1 MVSVKCAEVFFGDSR
16 GVAGRNR
23 LVRQRYNIH
32 SSIHDPRATTIKKI
46 TELEG
51 EPRVEGYIRTT
62 AIKSKNLFAP
72 LYFKLSPDL
81 ASDRYSSFETA
92 GRKHISLGAYN
103 PRNFTLLYA
112 VFVGKRDAQFLDSTF
127 LSKSLSYRLHDI
139 GKFRLVFLYSFL
151 NIPSH
156 HSGRS
161 IHAGV
166 PARDAAS
173 DTIPLVDMDM
183 AFPAMGVVCH
193 ALTSFKSLADFH
205 IDYLCRT
212 EGPELEKSFSGYPFD
227 FFPTGL
233 LVRP

>member
-1 MVSVKCAEVFFGDSR
+1 MASKSPFRVTISVDGTDRSLMSLSPTHEGGLMVSVKCAEVFFGDSR

-92 GRKHISLGAYN
+92 GRKHI
-103 PRNFTLLYA
+103 
-112 VFVGKRDAQFLDSTF
+112 
-127 LSKSLSYRLHDI
+127 
-139 GKFRLVFLYSFL
+139 L
-151 NIPSH
+151 N
-156 HSGRS
+156 R
-161 IHAGV
+161 AGF
-166 PARDAAS
+166 A
-173 DTIPLVDMDM
+173 
-183 AFPAMGVVCH
+183 G
-193 ALTSFKSLADFH
+193 
-205 IDYLCRT
+205 
-212 EGPELEKSFSGYPFD
+212 G
-227 FFPTGL
+227 
-233 LVRP
+233 